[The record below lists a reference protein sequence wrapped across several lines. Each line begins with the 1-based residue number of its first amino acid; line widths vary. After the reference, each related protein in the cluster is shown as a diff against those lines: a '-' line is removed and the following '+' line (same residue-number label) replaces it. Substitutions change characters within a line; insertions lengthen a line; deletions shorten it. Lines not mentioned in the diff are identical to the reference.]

1 MPFMRKKRKQRNW
14 FWNIVGLMAAV
25 LAVAVFSYFWFGQK
39 VIERSSGKIDLTP
52 NRANILV
59 MGVDERKDD
68 IGRSDTMFVV
78 TVDTDTQHVSLLSI
92 PRDTRVKI
100 PSRGWDKINHSYG
113 YGGRELSQK
122 AVEDLLGIDI
132 DYYVIVDFAGFS
144 RVVDAIGGV
153 DINIEKRM
161 LYEDPYDD
169 LVIDLYPGPK
179 HLDGRKAIQYVR
191 YRDEDGDIG
200 RVRRQQRF
208 IQAALDKVFS
218 PSGLIRLPAL
228 IREVSSSV
236 KTDLPTP
243 QMLGLAR
250 KLSVASQNGL
260 KTDVVPGT
268 SAYIRDISYW
278 LPDIVALREHVANI
292 QNIAVTNEYLS
303 RAQSLAD
310 EYTRSIPPKMEI
322 PALPKIKTVKPA
334 DKKTTQPPD
343 PKKPKVTV
351 KVAKQLKVE
360 ILNGS
365 GIANAGQKIAAIFKE
380 KQFAIAGIRNVPLAP
395 RTVVTSYSTN
405 SNIINKL
412 TALPFAYA
420 LQITKDDSRDV
431 VITVT
436 IGKDYASR

>member
-1 MPFMRKKRKQRNW
+1 MKKKQGKW
-14 FWNIVGLMAAV
+14 FLKFVGLV
-25 LAVAVFSYFWFGQK
+25 LALFAVAVFSYFWFGQK
-39 VIERSSGKIDLTP
+39 IIERSSGKVDLTP
-52 NRANILV
+52 NHANILV
-59 MGVDERKDD
+59 MGVDKRKDD

-78 TVDTDTQHVSLLSI
+78 TVNTDTQHISLLSI

-100 PSRGWDKINHSYG
+100 PGRGWDKINHAYG

-132 DYYVIVDFAGFS
+132 DYFVVIDFSGFS

-179 HLDGRKAIQYVR
+179 HLDGRKAIEYVR
-191 YRDEDGDIG
+191 FRDEDGDIG
-200 RVRRQQRF
+200 RVRRQQHF
-208 IQAALDKVFS
+208 IQAAFDKVLS
-218 PSGLIRLPAL
+218 PSGLFRLPAL
-228 IREVSSSV
+228 IREVSASV
-236 KTDLPTP
+236 KTDMSTA

-250 KLSVASQNGL
+250 KISDANKNGL

-268 SAYIRDISYW
+268 SAYIRKISYW

-292 QNIAVTNEYLS
+292 QNIAITNQYLI

-322 PALPKIKTVKPA
+322 PAIPKSKQIKPVEKRLPQPLTP
-334 DKKTTQPPD
+334 KKTT
-343 PKKPKVTV
+343 V
-351 KVAKQLKVE
+351 KVKVGRPLKVE

-380 KQFAIAGIRNVPLAP
+380 KQFVVAGIRNVSSTP

-405 SNIINKL
+405 SQILNKL
-412 TALPFAYA
+412 TSLPFAYV
-420 LQITKDDSRDV
+420 LQIAKDDSRDI
-431 VITVT
+431 VITVI